1 MFTVTF
7 YSFKG
12 GVGRTLSL
20 MNTAYRLSKR
30 GRTVFILDFD
40 LEAPGVDVFF
50 PSTQPSAGLLDCIAH
65 YSETGTVPPI
75 QDFVSEMTWDNT
87 GKVYYIPA
95 GRRDQNYQSL
105 LAKLNWKDFY
115 GRHEGFFF
123 VENLKAAIQVLY
135 KPDYLLVDSRTGL
148 TDISGICTL
157 QLPDLVV
164 LLFGLN
170 DQNLIGTSQIY
181 RSITHNK
188 LDRSIQTLLVASP
201 VPDVPE
207 FVSIKGERL
216 QRAKELLGTE
226 PDMVLPFNAFVAFKE
241 TIIPSEMGE
250 FLNQAYE
257 SLCDRIVSC
266 NKADVSTLLR
276 EARKSAEAG
285 DAEQAEAVYRQI
297 LEANP
302 RDNIAWTEFGSFL
315 RASGKYSD
323 ALNAYREA
331 ERNSAPP
338 SIYGDIAVTLLYARQ
353 SEEAR
358 KYLSQYLSFDFN
370 PKAAFRIARAF
381 AFRDQAEAAIEAFE
395 RITVRDPD
403 LAASASGEIG
413 NLYLRLNVPERALSH
428 FELSME
434 RAPNS
439 FISAFNVA
447 VTLEKIGRRSDSV
460 EWFTRAATLFER
472 TKFRGRLPGEIAGSL
487 QAIGRAYA
495 STGDP
500 KRAINLLNESMA
512 IAKTVPTT
520 IFSFVQYKNVPA
532 VDFMRENETLMANFL
547 GHSPAIPKDQEA

>member
-12 GVGRTLSL
+12 GVGRTLSM
-20 MNTAYRLSKR
+20 MNTAYRLSAR

-50 PSTQPSAGLLDCIAH
+50 PSTQPSRGLLDCIAQ
-65 YSETGTVPPI
+65 YSETGSVPPI
-75 QDFVSEMTWDNT
+75 EEFVSEMSWNNP
-87 GKVYYIPA
+87 GKAFYVSA
-95 GRRDQNYQSL
+95 GRRDSNYQSL

-115 GRHEGFFF
+115 ARHQGFYF

-181 RSITHNK
+181 RTITQNK

-207 FVSIKGERL
+207 FVGIKKERL
-216 QRAKELLGTE
+216 LRARDLLGSE

-257 SLCDRIVSC
+257 SLCDRIVAC

-285 DAEQAEAVYRQI
+285 DLEQAQAIYKQI
-297 LEANP
+297 LRANSS
-302 RDNIAWTEFGSFL
+302 DHAAWVEFGSFL
-315 RASGKYSD
+315 RSSANYVE
-323 ALNAYREA
+323 ALEAYRTA
-331 ERNSAPP
+331 ERLGAPP
-338 SIYGDIAVTLLYARQ
+338 AIYGDIAVTLLYERELDQAR
-353 SEEAR
+353 E
-358 KYLSQYLSFDFN
+358 YLSRFLASDFN
-370 PKAAFRIARAF
+370 PAVAFRIARAF
-381 AFRDQAEAAIEAFE
+381 AFRDQAEAAIEALE
-395 RITVRDPD
+395 KVAEKDHEV
-403 LAASASGEIG
+403 AAVASSEIG
-413 NLYLRLNVPERALSH
+413 NLYLRLGAPEKALRHFEKSIDKSPNSLVTAYNIGATLVRLGRTADSIEWIERAI
-428 FELSME
+428 
-434 RAPNS
+434 A
-439 FISAFNVA
+439 
-447 VTLEKIGRRSDSV
+447 
-460 EWFTRAATLFER
+460 LFER
-472 TKFRGRLPGEIAGSL
+472 TKARGRLPGESASLL
-487 QAIGRAYA
+487 QAMSQAYATTSGGRA
-495 STGDP
+495 
-500 KRAINLLNESMA
+500 IELLNESVA
-512 IAKTVPTT
+512 IAKTVPTA
-520 IFSFVQYKNVPA
+520 IFSFVQYRNIPPEEFVDENVKLLA
-532 VDFMRENETLMANFL
+532 NLMSRVPLA
-547 GHSPAIPKDQEA
+547 PKIDDA